1 MSGIE
6 AKDFAEPDETVAF
19 DHGRADLVKIG
30 SLAIGREV
38 LEPGWR
44 WSTHV
49 KPIVGTEWCEF
60 HHVTYLLSGRL
71 HVVARDGESR
81 ELTGGE
87 VMDLAPGHDAWVVG
101 EEPVVTIDFQGIVG
115 WAKAPEPGE
124 RVLTTILFTDIVAST
139 AAAERLGDKAWERL
153 LAAHHEDVRSLL
165 ELHRGREVKTTGDGF
180 LATFDAPAHA
190 ITCALAIASA
200 SKKLGIEIRA
210 GIHTGEVEVSSGDLR
225 GVAVHLAARIMDVA
239 EPGSVFVSETCREL
253 ASGSGVRFLDR
264 GSHAFKGISGE
275 RLVFEARERVGTVP
289 D

>member
-6 AKDFAEPDETVAF
+6 AKDFAEPDETVTF

-190 ITCALAIASA
+190 IACALAITSA

-210 GIHTGEVEVSSGDLR
+210 GIHTGEVEISSGDLR

-253 ASGSGVRFLDR
+253 ASGSRVHFLDR